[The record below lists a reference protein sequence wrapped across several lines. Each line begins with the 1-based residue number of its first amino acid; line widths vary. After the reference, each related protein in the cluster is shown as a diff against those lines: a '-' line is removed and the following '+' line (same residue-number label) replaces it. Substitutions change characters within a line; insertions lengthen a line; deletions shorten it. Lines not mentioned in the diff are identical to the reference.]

1 MAHANH
7 LICSN
12 GPLLSALGH
21 LREPG
26 YALRPPF
33 DYDHTQIAASPL
45 RIKDWDYYLVNDEH
59 RAVALTFSDLSYI
72 GLVSASVLDFDAGT
86 YTTTSELVVLPFGR
100 MGVPASSEVG
110 DIVWSNKRC
119 DVRFCHTAAG
129 RRLSFCMKDFRDKD
143 NLEVELLLT
152 DEPRDSMVICTPF
165 AEDEYAFYYNRKIL
179 AMRARG
185 GYRVG
190 AEFYEFGT
198 NEADANSTGMAST
211 DDKDAS
217 PKPNA
222 AFGLLDW
229 GRGVWT
235 YDNVWYW
242 AAAQGEQDGHVIGL
256 NLGYGF
262 GDTSAAT
269 ENMVFVDGIAHKLGD
284 VDFGIPRTGDAL
296 ANAPYDYLR
305 PWHMTDDEGRL
316 DLVFSPQIDRLDNI
330 NVANVVQSQ
339 QHQVFGTLSGFVVLD
354 DGRRLEIRD
363 LRASAEH
370 IHNRY

>member
-1 MAHANH
+1 MARTNH
-7 LICSN
+7 LICGS
-12 GPLLSALGH
+12 GPLLDDKGR

-26 YALRPPF
+26 YALQPPF
-33 DYDHTQIAASPL
+33 DYDHARITASPL

-86 YTTTSELVVLPFGR
+86 YTTTSELVLLPFGR
-100 MGVPASSEVG
+100 MGVPASSDKG
-110 DIVWSNKRC
+110 DIVWHNKRC

-129 RRLSFCMKDFRDKD
+129 RRLSFGMRDFRDKD
-143 NLEVELLLT
+143 DLEVELLLT

-165 AEDEYAFYYNRKIL
+165 ADDPTAFYYNRKIL

-190 AEFYEFGT
+190 AEFYEFGMG
-198 NEADANSTGMAST
+198 DTG
-211 DDKDAS
+211 
-217 PKPNA
+217 PNH

-242 AAAQGEQDGHVIGL
+242 AAAQGEQDGHVVGL

-262 GDTSAAT
+262 GDTSAAS
-269 ENMVFVDGIAHKLGD
+269 ENMLFVDGVAHKLGD
-284 VDFGIPRTGDAL
+284 VDFGIPL
-296 ANAPYDYLR
+296 ASDGSGSFDYLR

-316 DLVFSPQIDRLDNI
+316 DLFFSPQIDRMDDI
-330 NVANVVQSQ
+330 NVASVVQSN

-354 DGRRLEIRD
+354 DGQRMEIRE